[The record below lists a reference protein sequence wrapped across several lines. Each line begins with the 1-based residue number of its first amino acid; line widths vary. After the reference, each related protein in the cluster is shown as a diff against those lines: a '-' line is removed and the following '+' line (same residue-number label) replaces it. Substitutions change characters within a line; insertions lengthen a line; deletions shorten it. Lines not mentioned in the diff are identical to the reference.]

1 MLPYHWREELPMYAR
16 LSVALVLAAAA
27 FGASAGVVQVAP
39 NGFLIRHEA
48 SISAAPAKVYEALVE
63 RVGSWWNPSHTYSHD
78 AKNLSIDARPGGC
91 FCERFP
97 AGGGIEHMRIIYV
110 APGEVIRMSGALGP
124 FQQHG
129 LAGSLTWRLASAP
142 GGTTL
147 SLGYSIGGFMEG
159 GFDRLAPA
167 ADAMLGEQVQRL
179 KLFVETGNP
188 TQGAK

>member
-1 MLPYHWREELPMYAR
+1 MR
-16 LSVALVLAAAA
+16 AAA
-27 FGASAGVVQVAP
+27 FLALAMLAAPASAEVVSAGP
-39 NGFLIRHEA
+39 NGFHIRQTAQIVVPTDKAFA
-48 SISAAPAKVYEALVE
+48 SFGRIGE
-63 RVGSWWNPSHTYSHD
+63 WWNKEHTYSGN
-78 AKNLSIDARPGGC
+78 AANLSLSLTPGGC

-97 AGGGIEHMRIIYV
+97 AGGGIEHMRVIYV

-129 LAGSLTWRLASAP
+129 LAGSLTWRLASAT

-147 SLGYSIGGFMEG
+147 SLAYSIGGFMEG